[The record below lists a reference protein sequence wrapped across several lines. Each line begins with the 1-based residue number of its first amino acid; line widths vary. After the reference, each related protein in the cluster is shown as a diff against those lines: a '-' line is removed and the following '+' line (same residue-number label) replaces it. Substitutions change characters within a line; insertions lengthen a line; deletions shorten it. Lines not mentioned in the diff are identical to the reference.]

1 MQTEKD
7 NPLININTLK
17 QQNSNSLPKFLV
29 SVSNCI
35 NFNYFWLKD
44 SITIMIDDNPTM
56 NNDDDDDDDDDD
68 GGGGGGGGNSEDYD
82 DVNQNRHI

>member
-1 MQTEKD
+1 M
-7 NPLININTLK
+7 
-17 QQNSNSLPKFLV
+17 V

-56 NNDDDDDDDDDD
+56 NNDDDDDDDDD